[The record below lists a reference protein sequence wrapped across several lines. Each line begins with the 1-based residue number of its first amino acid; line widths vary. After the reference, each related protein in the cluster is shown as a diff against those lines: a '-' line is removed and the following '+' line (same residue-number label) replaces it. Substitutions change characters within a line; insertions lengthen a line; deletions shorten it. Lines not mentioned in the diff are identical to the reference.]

1 MKTMISR
8 REFLAA
14 SAAGAALLSLQGSC
28 TSMRT
33 ASSEQ
38 RFGGFHFGIQAHAL
52 RNFPIERA
60 IRIIHDDL
68 ELHWVEFSRRHL
80 PVEASPAE
88 VRSIRASLA
97 QNDITCNAVG
107 VHGFGRDHDTNRR
120 VFEFARAMGVRNISA
135 NPSRDAFDSLEKL
148 AAEYD
153 IRIAIHNHGP
163 GAQYNTVAD
172 VVNAVKD
179 RHPNIGAC
187 IDTGH
192 FIRSAE
198 DPIDA
203 FYKLKGHIFGVHV
216 KDVAA
221 QAKKTH
227 DVIIGDGFLDV
238 KGMFKALKDIDF
250 PADGVLSL
258 EFEGNPDNPIA
269 EIKQCLA
276 VAADA
281 AQKVIVS

>member
-1 MKTMISR
+1 MKTVTSR

-14 SAAGAALLSLQGSC
+14 STAGAALLSLQGSC

-33 ASSEQ
+33 ASSKQ
-38 RFGGFHFGIQAHAL
+38 KFGGFRFGIQAHAL
-52 RNFPIERA
+52 RNFPIEEA

-68 ELHWVEFSRRHL
+68 ELHWVEFSRKHL

-88 VRSIRASLA
+88 VRRIRALLD

-107 VHGFGRDHDTNRR
+107 VHGFGGDHDTNRH
-120 VFEFARAMGVRNISA
+120 VFEFASAMGVRNISA
-135 NPSRDAFDSLEKL
+135 NPSLDAFDSLGKL
-148 AAEYD
+148 VAEYD

-163 GAQYNTVAD
+163 GAQYDTVAD

-198 DPIDA
+198 DPIEA
-203 FYKLKGHIFGVHV
+203 FYKLKGRVFGVHV
-216 KDVAA
+216 KDMAA
-221 QAKKTH
+221 QTKKTH

-238 KGMFKALKDIDF
+238 EGMFKALKDIDF
-250 PADGVLSL
+250 PADGALSL
-258 EFEGNPDNPIA
+258 EFEGNPNDPIA
-269 EIKQCLA
+269 EIKQCIA

-281 AQKVIVS
+281 AQKVSIS